1 MTSVLHTL
9 GSLLQ
14 NPDEMQ
20 ATIKQLKQ
28 FRQQL
33 YTSIPYR
40 TDATMDLLDA
50 LSSNTTAHSVVEL
63 SLNHCFR
70 RNYKS
75 VYDGIQHFHQPGH
88 AEPTAEGGRI
98 HEQQLMQLIGSYLPE
113 PQQQRFWLLGV
124 DVTSA
129 PRRFAYTLEDRGY
142 VYYPNAVA
150 GNKPVTIGHQ
160 YSALVL
166 FPEKQQASSPPWV
179 VPLSLRRVTTQ
190 ETKRSVGVAQV
201 KQLLNDETLPFH
213 QQLCV
218 QVADSDYSA
227 VSYLGEM
234 KEHKNLVI
242 IAQVRSNRVF
252 YGMPSPDET
261 WTGRGHPTWYG
272 QRFDLK
278 DPNTWGK
285 PDQVMEITYTS
296 RRGHTRKVQLECWC
310 DLLMRG
316 TREYPMH
323 QHPFMLIRAQLF
335 NESGE
340 QLFQRPLWLSVF
352 GQRRKELSLQESWEA
367 YKRRYD
373 VEHFLRFGK
382 RRLLMTAYQTPEVQH
397 EENWWQITQLAYVQL
412 WLSRNLAE
420 AMPTPWERYLPQFQT
435 QSETQ
440 EASPS
445 MVQRSFS
452 RIIQEIGTPAK
463 IPKPRGKS
471 PGRTKGA
478 RQKPRKRQ
486 KVIKKSP
493 AKQKGSKKA
502 A

>member
-1 MTSVLHTL
+1 MTLALPKSMNT
-9 GSLLQ
+9 
-14 NPDEMQ
+14 DEMQ
-20 ATIKQLKQ
+20 STIEQLKQ

-40 TDATMDLLDA
+40 ADATMEVLDA
-50 LSSNTTAHSVVEL
+50 LSSNANAQSVVEL
-63 SLNHCFR
+63 SLNPSFR

-75 VYDGIQHFHQPGH
+75 VYDVIEHFF
-88 AEPTAEGGRI
+88 EPSHSEPNTEERQI
-98 HEQQLMQLIGSYLPE
+98 HEQQLMRLISSYLPE
-113 PQQQRFWLLGV
+113 PQHQRFWLLGV

-129 PRRFAYTLEDRGY
+129 PRPFAYTLEDRGY

-166 FPEKQQASSPPWV
+166 FPHKQHTSSSHWA

-234 KEHKNLVI
+234 TEHENLVI

-252 YGMPSPDET
+252 YRMPSPDET
-261 WTGRGHPTWYG
+261 STGPGHPTWYG
-272 QRFDLK
+272 QPFDLK
-278 DPNTWGK
+278 EPNTWGK

-296 RRGHTRKVQLECWC
+296 HGGHTHKIQLECWH
-310 DLLMRG
+310 DMLMRG
-316 TREYPMH
+316 TSQYPMH
-323 QHPFMLIRAQLF
+323 QHPFMLIRARVF

-340 QLFQRPLWLSVF
+340 QVFQRPLWLSVF
-352 GQRRKELSLQESWEA
+352 GQRRKEISLQESWEA

-373 VEHFLRFGK
+373 IEHFFRFGK
-382 RRLLMTAYQTPEVQH
+382 RRLLMIAYQTPEVQH
-397 EENWWQITQLAYVQL
+397 EENWWQIVQLAYMQL

-435 QSETQ
+435 HSETQ

-445 MVQRSFS
+445 MTQRSFS

-471 PGRTKGA
+471 PGRTRGA

-493 AKQKGSKKA
+493 VKQKRAKKTA
-502 A
+502 

>member
-20 ATIKQLKQ
+20 ATTEQLKQ
-28 FRQQL
+28 FRQRL

-50 LSSNTTAHSVVEL
+50 LSSNTTAQSVVEL
-63 SLNHCFR
+63 SLNPHFR
-70 RNYKS
+70 RNYNS
-75 VYDGIQHFHQPGH
+75 VYDSIQHFHQPSH
-88 AEPTAEGGRI
+88 ADTTAEERQM
-98 HEQQLMQLIGSYLPE
+98 HEQQLMRLIGSYL

-201 KQLLNDETLPFH
+201 KQLLDDETLPFH

-218 QVADSDYSA
+218 QVADSDYSV

-234 KEHKNLVI
+234 IEHENLVI

-252 YGMPSPDET
+252 YRLPSPDET
-261 WTGRGHPTWYG
+261 SPGQGHPIWYG
-272 QRFDLK
+272 QRFHLK
-278 DPNTWGK
+278 DSNTWGE
-285 PDQVMEITYTS
+285 PDQVMEMTYTS
-296 RRGHTRKVQLECWC
+296 RRGHTHKVQLECWH

-323 QHPFMLIRAQLF
+323 QHPFILIRVQLF
-335 NESGE
+335 NEAGE
-340 QLFQRPLWLSVF
+340 QVFQRPLWLLVL
-352 GQRRKELSLQESWEA
+352 GLRRKELSLQESWEA
-367 YKRRYD
+367 YQRRYD
-373 VEHFLRFGK
+373 VEHFFRFGK

-412 WLSRNLAE
+412 WLSRNLVE

-435 QSETQ
+435 QSESR

-445 MVQRSFS
+445 MTQRSFG
-452 RIIQEIGTPAK
+452 RIIQEIGTPAR

-493 AKQKGSKKA
+493 VKQTESKKA